1 LAPLV
6 AAFRQ
11 LAFKL
16 GNKYCKSFKHP
27 SRRIDGV
34 VVTLRLSHNAEI
46 VGLSSPPVLKLQQAQ
61 PIVGSQ
67 QMPAPRGYTFKA
79 GQGLLIA
86 RVSCLSP
93 CSKLSVNG
101 SISWYR

>member
-1 LAPLV
+1 MAPLV

-11 LAFKL
+11 LAIKL
-16 GNKYCKSFKHP
+16 GSMPFQHP

-67 QMPAPRGYTFKA
+67 QMPAPRGYSFKA
-79 GQGLLIA
+79 GQ
-86 RVSCLSP
+86 
-93 CSKLSVNG
+93 
-101 SISWYR
+101 